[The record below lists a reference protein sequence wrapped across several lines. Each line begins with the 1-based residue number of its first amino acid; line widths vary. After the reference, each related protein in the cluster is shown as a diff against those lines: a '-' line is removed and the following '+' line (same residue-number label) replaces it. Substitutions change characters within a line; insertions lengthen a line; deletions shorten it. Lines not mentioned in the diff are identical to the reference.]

1 MQAWLTRWGPLA
13 GALSAVAFV
22 ASFITGSSTPDSDQ
36 TGAQVIS
43 WYTAHH
49 TSQILSNLFAALAM
63 ALLVAFAVT
72 LAGRVRRG
80 ERWVA
85 VGLVAGAVCLAVG
98 LTATLGFNLVLALD
112 TSHLTTA
119 SAQTPNLL
127 QNEFILPLLVGVVL
141 FGILGGLAMV
151 AGRMLPAAMGW
162 VLFAVGVAALVP
174 PIAWF
179 CLLGTMLWVL
189 IASIWLTV
197 QKPPAVAHE
206 AVAASEQ
213 VPSFTSPQTAPHSPR
228 ARGPGAGPARAAA
241 ALKRQGSRQG
251 HVISA
256 VLVIFRSTK
265 SRATS
270 ESLRLWLRA

>member
-1 MQAWLTRWGPLA
+1 M
-13 GALSAVAFV
+13 
-22 ASFITGSSTPDSDQ
+22 
-36 TGAQVIS
+36 IS

-112 TSHLTTA
+112 TSHLTAA
-119 SAQTPNLL
+119 SAQTLNLL
-127 QNEFILPLLVGVVL
+127 QNDFFLPIVVGVVL

-151 AGRMLPAAMGW
+151 AGRILPAAMGW
-162 VLFAVGVAALVP
+162 VLFAVGVVALVP

-189 IASIWLTV
+189 IAGIWLTV
-197 QKPPAVAHE
+197 QKPPAVAHD

-213 VPSFTSPQTAPHSPR
+213 VPSLT
-228 ARGPGAGPARAAA
+228 
-241 ALKRQGSRQG
+241 
-251 HVISA
+251 
-256 VLVIFRSTK
+256 
-265 SRATS
+265 
-270 ESLRLWLRA
+270 

>member
-22 ASFITGSSTPDSDQ
+22 ASFMAGSSTPDSNQ
-36 TGAQVIS
+36 SGAQVIS

-49 TSQILSNLFAALAM
+49 TSQILSNLFAGLAM

-80 ERWVA
+80 ERWIA

-112 TSHLTTA
+112 TSHLTAA
-119 SAQTPNLL
+119 SAQTLNLL
-127 QNEFILPLLVGVVL
+127 QNDFFLPLVLGVVL

-162 VLFAVGVAALVP
+162 VLFALGVVALVP

-189 IASIWLTV
+189 IAGIWLTV
-197 QKPPAVAHE
+197 QKPPAVQPE
-206 AVAASEQ
+206 PVGVSEQ
-213 VPSFTSPQTAPHSPR
+213 VPSLT
-228 ARGPGAGPARAAA
+228 
-241 ALKRQGSRQG
+241 
-251 HVISA
+251 
-256 VLVIFRSTK
+256 
-265 SRATS
+265 
-270 ESLRLWLRA
+270 